1 MNYKES
7 LLSLDKDNNN
17 APFRKKN
24 ESDRKFLKNQQ
35 EKIKLLGKV
44 PSDDETGKST
54 NLKILKEF

>member
-44 PSDDETGKST
+44 PSDDETGKSK
-54 NLKILKEF
+54 N